1 MKGRWMKVSDHAGET
16 YRELLKDT
24 VEAIQVAQGLMRSED
39 ERHKI
44 IGLNLFLDLSDQA
57 IVLTD
62 ILGGATGDDVNPLA
76 RRVRLRRGD
85 IEP

>member
-1 MKGRWMKVSDHAGET
+1 MEMSDQAGET

-24 VEAIQVAQGLMRSED
+24 VEAIQVAQELMRSED

-62 ILGGATGDDVNPLA
+62 ILAGATGDDVNPLV

-85 IEP
+85 ILP

>member
-1 MKGRWMKVSDHAGET
+1 MEMSDQAGET

-24 VEAIQVAQGLMRSED
+24 VEAIQVAQELMGSED

-62 ILGGATGDDVNPLA
+62 ILSGATGDDVNPLA

-85 IEP
+85 IPP

>member
-1 MKGRWMKVSDHAGET
+1 MEMSDQAGET

-24 VEAIQVAQGLMRSED
+24 VEAIQVAQELMGSED

-62 ILGGATGDDVNPLA
+62 ILGGATGDDVNPLV

-85 IEP
+85 IQP

>member
-1 MKGRWMKVSDHAGET
+1 MSDQVGEI

-24 VEAIQVAQGLMRSED
+24 VGAIEVAQELMRSED

-62 ILGGATGDDVNPLA
+62 ILAGSTGDDVNPLA

-85 IEP
+85 IQP

>member
-1 MKGRWMKVSDHAGET
+1 MEMSDQAGET

-24 VEAIQVAQGLMRSED
+24 VEAIQVAQGLMKSED

-62 ILGGATGDDVNPLA
+62 ILADATGDEVNPLV

-85 IEP
+85 IPP

>member
-1 MKGRWMKVSDHAGET
+1 MEMSDQAGET

-24 VEAIQVAQGLMRSED
+24 VEAIKVAQGLMRSED

-62 ILGGATGDDVNPLA
+62 VLGGATGDEVNPLA

-85 IEP
+85 VQP

>member
-1 MKGRWMKVSDHAGET
+1 MSPSKET

-24 VEAIQVAQGLMRSED
+24 REAIEVAQELMKSED
-39 ERHKI
+39 ERNKI

-57 IVLTD
+57 IVLAEVLD
-62 ILGGATGDDVNPLA
+62 GATGDEGNPLV

-85 IEP
+85 KEP

>member
-1 MKGRWMKVSDHAGET
+1 MEMSDQAGET

-24 VEAIQVAQGLMRSED
+24 VEAIQVAQELMRSGD

-62 ILGGATGDDVNPLA
+62 ILAGSTGDDVNPLV

-85 IEP
+85 IQP